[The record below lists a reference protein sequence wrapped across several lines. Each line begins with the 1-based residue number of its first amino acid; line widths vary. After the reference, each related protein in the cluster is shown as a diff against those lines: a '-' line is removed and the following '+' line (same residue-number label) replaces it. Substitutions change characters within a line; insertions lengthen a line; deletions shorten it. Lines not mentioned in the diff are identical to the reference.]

1 LSLDLSEI
9 GTVRQWGYINNNKT
23 ASEHSSNNNSNKS
36 NLAMKQ
42 LMKYMCVV
50 YNMVSDNYNI
60 NYSWHCT
67 ELIEIY

>member
-1 LSLDLSEI
+1 
-9 GTVRQWGYINNNKT
+9 
-23 ASEHSSNNNSNKS
+23 
-36 NLAMKQ
+36 MKQ